1 MTSPERRPRA
11 STRLPRTL
19 AMVLPRSTLATI
31 VSVATLASVAS
42 VAALPRTAHAD
53 DKQICVAASEKGQQ
67 LRSAGKLVDA
77 REQFNLCGRTECP
90 KLIQQDCTQWMSEV
104 LASLPSIVPGAKDRK
119 GRDIV
124 DARLT
129 IDGKVAT
136 ETLDGKP
143 IVVDPGVHSFVFE
156 ANGAGAAPAV
166 KEQVVVKP
174 GEKNR
179 IVSVTISMG
188 DDAAAAGAGATAAAG
203 SAAAPQRPAD
213 GSRSSPPIA
222 AYVIGGLG
230 VVALGA
236 AGVMGLLANSDAHDL
251 RSTCAPNCKQS
262 DVDAIQ
268 TRYTIG
274 GVTAGIGGALLVT
287 GIVLFFVHGSGSSQT
302 GSSLASLAGERAPRA
317 PALVLQPVAGG
328 SAALLRF

>member
-1 MTSPERRPRA
+1 MTSAARRA
-11 STRLPRTL
+11 RLL
-19 AMVLPRSTLATI
+19 APL
-31 VSVATLASVAS
+31 
-42 VAALPRTAHAD
+42 AALVILSAVPSIASAD
-53 DKQICVAASEKGQQ
+53 DKQLCVAASEKGQQ
-67 LRSAGKLVDA
+67 LRSAGKLVEA
-77 REQFNLCGRTECP
+77 REQLNVCGRTECP

-104 LASLPSIVPGAKDRK
+104 LASLPSVVPGAKDRK
-119 GRDIV
+119 GRDV
-124 DARLT
+124 VQARLT

-156 ANGAGAAPAV
+156 AKGPGAGPAV

-179 IVSVTISMG
+179 IVIVTVATG
-188 DDAAAAGAGATAAAG
+188 DDVVAAASAGNGTREEAK
-203 SAAAPQRPAD
+203 
-213 GSRSSPPIA
+213 SSPPIA
-222 AYVIGGLG
+222 AYVLGGLG

-274 GVTAGIGGALLVT
+274 GVTAGVGGALLIT
-287 GIVLFFVHGSGSSQT
+287 GVVLFIVHGKGTRTGSNATPLSFQPELVASGSS
-302 GSSLASLAGERAPRA
+302 
-317 PALVLQPVAGG
+317 ALV
-328 SAALLRF
+328 RF

>member
-1 MTSPERRPRA
+1 
-11 STRLPRTL
+11 
-19 AMVLPRSTLATI
+19 MVVPLVT
-31 VSVATLASVAS
+31 VS
-42 VAALPRTAHAD
+42 ALPRTAAAD
-53 DKQICVAASEKGQQ
+53 DKQVCVAASEKGQQ
-67 LRSAGKLVDA
+67 LRSSGKLVEA

-104 LASLPSIVPGAKDRK
+104 LASLPSVVPGAKDRK

-124 DARLT
+124 EARLT
-129 IDGKVAT
+129 IDGKVVT

-156 ANGAGAAPAV
+156 ARGAAAVGGAPAV

-179 IVSVTISMG
+179 IVSVTFATG
-188 DDAAAAGAGATAAAG
+188 DDGSAGAGAGTGTTVPPDEAAK
-203 SAAAPQRPAD
+203 
-213 GSRSSPPIA
+213 SSPPIA
-222 AYVIGGLG
+222 AYVVGALG

-236 AGVMGLLANSDAHDL
+236 AGVMGLLANADARDL
-251 RSTCAPNCKQS
+251 RDTCAPNCKQS
-262 DVDAIQ
+262 DVDSIQ

-274 GVTAGIGGALLVT
+274 AVTAGVGGVLLIT
-287 GIVLFFVHGSGSSQT
+287 GIVLFIVHGSGSSRT
-302 GSSLASLAGERAPRA
+302 GSSA
-317 PALVLQPVAGG
+317 PALPLLLQPVAGG

>member
-1 MTSPERRPRA
+1 MTSPARRPRA
-11 STRLPRTL
+11 STRLARALGVVMPL
-19 AMVLPRSTLATI
+19 SFLVPLLPL
-31 VSVATLASVAS
+31 V
-42 VAALPRTAHAD
+42 ALPRTAHAD
-53 DKQICVAASEKGQQ
+53 DKQICVTASEKGQQ

-129 IDGKVAT
+129 IDGKLAT

-156 ANGAGAAPAV
+156 AKGAGAPPPV

-179 IVSVTISMG
+179 IVSVTIATG
-188 DDAAAAGAGATAAAG
+188 DDGAVAAGTTAPAHPAEG
-203 SAAAPQRPAD
+203 SK
-213 GSRSSPPIA
+213 SSPPIA

-287 GIVLFFVHGSGSSQT
+287 GIVLFFVHGSESSRSSQA
-302 GSSLASLAGERAPRA
+302 SSST
-317 PALVLQPVAGG
+317 PAFLLQPVAGG

>member
-1 MTSPERRPRA
+1 M
-11 STRLPRTL
+11 L
-19 AMVLPRSTLATI
+19 AIAVPLVLLG
-31 VSVATLASVAS
+31 
-42 VAALPRTAHAD
+42 ALPRTAAAD
-53 DKQICVAASEKGQQ
+53 DKQVCVAASEKGQQ
-67 LRSAGKLVDA
+67 LRSSGKLVDA

-104 LASLPSIVPGAKDRK
+104 LASLPSVVPGAKDRK

-129 IDGKVAT
+129 IDGRVVT

-143 IVVDPGVHSFVFE
+143 IVVDPGVHTFVFE
-156 ANGAGAAPAV
+156 AKGVAAGGAKAV
-166 KEQVVVKP
+166 KEQIVVKP

-179 IVSVTISMG
+179 IVSVTIATG
-188 DDAAAAGAGATAAAG
+188 DDGGAGAGAGTG
-203 SAAAPQRPAD
+203 TTEPPHEAPK
-213 GSRSSPPIA
+213 SSPPIA

-236 AGVMGLLANSDAHDL
+236 AGVMGLLANSDARDL
-251 RSTCAPNCKQS
+251 RDTCAPNCKQA

-274 GVTAGIGGALLVT
+274 GVTAGVGGALLIT
-287 GIVLFFVHGSGSSQT
+287 GIVLFIVHGSGDSRT
-302 GSSLASLAGERAPRA
+302 GSSAPR
-317 PALVLQPVAGG
+317 LNLQPVAGG

>member
-104 LASLPSIVPGAKDRK
+104 LASLPSVVPGARDRR
-119 GRDIV
+119 GRDVV

-129 IDGKVAT
+129 IDGKLAT

-156 ANGAGAAPAV
+156 AKGSGAGPAV
-166 KEQVVVKP
+166 KEQLVIKP

-179 IVSVTISMG
+179 LVSVTIATG
-188 DDAAAAGAGATAAAG
+188 DDVVAVPGADHGIGERPGEAT
-203 SAAAPQRPAD
+203 
-213 GSRSSPPIA
+213 RSSPPVA
-222 AYVIGGLG
+222 AYVVGGLG
-230 VVALGA
+230 VVALGV

-251 RSTCAPNCKQS
+251 RSTCAPSCKQS

-274 GVTAGIGGALLVT
+274 GVTAGVGGALLIT
-287 GIVLFFVHGSGSSQT
+287 GIVLFIVHGNGNGSSR
-302 GSSLASLAGERAPRA
+302 AGTNATT
-317 PALVLQPVAGG
+317 LV
-328 SAALLRF
+328 SF

>member
-1 MTSPERRPRA
+1 MTSLARRPRWRSRTA
-11 STRLPRTL
+11 RTL
-19 AMVLPRSTLATI
+19 AIAGTLSTLLPL
-31 VSVATLASVAS
+31 V
-42 VAALPRTAHAD
+42 ALPRTARAD

-67 LRSAGKLVDA
+67 LRSSGKLVDA

-104 LASLPSIVPGAKDRK
+104 LASLPSVVPGAKDRK

-143 IVVDPGVHSFVFE
+143 IVVDPGVHTFVFE
-156 ANGAGAAPAV
+156 TKGAGAAPPV

-179 IVSVTISMG
+179 IVSVTIATG
-188 DDAAAAGAGATAAAG
+188 DDG
-203 SAAAPQRPAD
+203 AAPVAALAPERPAD
-213 GSRSSPPIA
+213 GSKSSPPIA
-222 AYVIGGLG
+222 AYVVGGLG
-230 VVALGA
+230 IVALGA

-274 GVTAGIGGALLVT
+274 GVTAGVGGALLVT

-302 GSSLASLAGERAPRA
+302 GSSA
-317 PALVLQPVAGG
+317 PALGLQPLAGG